1 MKWHLSAANFVRGIF
16 ICLLGFWSK
25 YFLEQGIFVDVM
37 MIGKVSFFFFWFSCF
52 CHCGLFIFL
61 KRGILVNCRI
71 SRAKV
76 VYNY

>member
-37 MIGKVSFFFFWFSCF
+37 MIGKVSFFFFGFLVFVIVVCLYFSREVS
-52 CHCGLFIFL
+52 LLIVESQEP
-61 KRGILVNCRI
+61 R
-71 SRAKV
+71 
-76 VYNY
+76 